1 MSDLFCPRQII
12 FTIPGKVGV
21 QVTATEND
29 GKIDFIVDALG
40 ADDLRGLFFHFNE
53 LKLAGLQLTGGDG
66 WITGTQVKANGVI
79 NLDQGVNMNG
89 HAAPFD
95 FGIKFGTPGKGKD
108 LLDDPIHFT
117 LSNAANDLTLD
128 DFAHLQF
135 GARLTSSG
143 DKIVTIAPAAPDA
156 VADEFKTN
164 IFEDGAA
171 GLNNPSKAPTA
182 IVLDVLKNDTD
193 ADGLDQLIITAF
205 HDGPSHGTVA
215 IGPDGKTVLY
225 TPDLDYSG
233 PDSFE
238 YCVSDGNG
246 GQDHALVKLELAAVA
261 DLPTID
267 VEVISSASVYEFT
280 LKVTTKEND
289 ADSSEFIDRIDAA
302 VAGGLPAGVN
312 IAPLG
317 GINPGDEPNEIV
329 QEFKVTLPQ
338 NQDIDFDLNFTAV
351 SEETSNGDQEVA
363 SKAIAIELDFNHNF
377 FNASFFADNQN
388 LWGPGPAFSF
398 HEQEFIGL
406 DPDEPFDPP
415 QIDIPIPPTPI
426 LLFGDAAVD
435 PKVGFDF
442 EISIT
447 GGEFDATI
455 PFDVTLDTTYNKTTD
470 RLLIDPT
477 FAISAAGATIDG
489 TGPGGFLRIQPIFDV
504 KFDLEVGIDL
514 IVTELGLVSIHQ
526 PVNPT
531 LPGLTLD
538 TGDAATT
545 IPLSPGFSLGLD
557 FPELNPDAGP
567 STANPLVAHTSSD
580 NFVQINLDVDA
591 FAANFFPLLAALSV
605 PIPFG
610 ATIGVASVIGSLL
623 PFDADVTGGL
633 NLVQDLSMQVVGLMG
648 TLTFEDGSKIENFN
662 FGAPLPPIE
671 QASTKDLNGNDK
683 IDFTLAIMPI
693 VNITN
698 NTDINI
704 NIGLSLELLSV
715 TGVFST
721 LVEDFPFDEAV
732 VDFEEQFDIASF
744 PVFHSPAFNLP
755 FASQDFMLAA

>member
-79 NLDQGVNMNG
+79 NLGQGVNMNG

-156 VADEFKTN
+156 VDDEFRTN

-171 GLNNPSKAPTA
+171 GLNNPSKTPTA

-280 LKVTTKEND
+280 LKVTAKEND

-363 SKAIAIELDFNHNF
+363 SKAIAIEIDYNQNF
-377 FNASFFADNQN
+377 FNASFFADNQDI
-388 LWGPGPAFSF
+388 WGPGEAFSF
-398 HEQEFIGL
+398 HEQEFIGI
-406 DPDEPFDPP
+406 DDVFDPP
-415 QIDIPIPPTPI
+415 QIDIPIPPTPFFF
-426 LLFGDAAVD
+426 FGDAKADV
-435 PKVGFDF
+435 KAGFDF
-442 EISIT
+442 EVKIT

-455 PFDVTLDTTYNKTTD
+455 PIDVQVDTVYNKTTD
-470 RLLIDPT
+470 QFLVNPT
-477 FAISAAGATIDG
+477 FDISDSGAKIDG
-489 TGPGGFLRIQPIFDV
+489 TGPGGFLSILPIFDV
-504 KFDLEVGIDL
+504 IFDLEVGLDFFID
-514 IVTELGLVSIHQ
+514 ELSFAKIHQ
-526 PVNPT
+526 PINPD
-531 LPGLTLD
+531 LSDFGLTLD
-538 TGDAATT
+538 TGDAKVN
-545 IPLSPGFSLGLD
+545 IPIAPGFSLGLD

-567 STANPLVAHTSSD
+567 STANPLVAHDSSD
-580 NFVQINLDVDA
+580 NFVEVNLDVDQ
-591 FAANFFPLLAALSV
+591 FAANFFAPIGVLSV
-605 PIPFG
+605 PVLFAVPLV
-610 ATIGVASVIGSLL
+610 AANVTASVV

-633 NLVQDLSMQVVGLMG
+633 NLLQDLSMHVVGLNG
-648 TLTFEDGSKIENFN
+648 TLTYENGSKQTFK
-662 FGAPLPPIE
+662 FGEAFTVDHAL
-671 QASTKDLNGNDK
+671 SKDINGDEK
-683 IDFTLAIMPI
+683 IDFTLSITPD
-693 VNITN
+693 VDLTN

-704 NIGLSLELLSV
+704 NINLSLELFRISG
-715 TGVFST
+715 TFSPI
-721 LVEDFPFDEAV
+721 VGEDSTFNEALL
-732 VDFEEQFDIASF
+732 DFEQKFDIASF
-744 PVFHSPAFNLP
+744 PVFDKTFDLALG
-755 FASQDFMLAA
+755 SQDVGLIGV

>member
-1 MSDLFCPRQII
+1 MDDTGQ
-12 FTIPGKVGV
+12 THEDVGV
-21 QVTATEND
+21 T
-29 GKIDFIVDALG
+29 
-40 ADDLRGLFFHFNE
+40 
-53 LKLAGLQLTGGDG
+53 
-66 WITGTQVKANGVI
+66 I
-79 NLDQGVNMNG
+79 NVL
-89 HAAPFD
+89 
-95 FGIKFGTPGKGKD
+95 
-108 LLDDPIHFT
+108 
-117 LSNAANDLTLD
+117 ANDSDPDGGTLIITDTD
-128 DFAHLQF
+128 DGPLH
-135 GARLTSSG
+135 GT
-143 DKIVTIAPAAPDA
+143 VTIAA
-156 VADEFKTN
+156 
-164 IFEDGAA
+164 
-171 GLNNPSKAPTA
+171 
-182 IVLDVLKNDTD
+182 
-193 ADGLDQLIITAF
+193 
-205 HDGPSHGTVA
+205 
-215 IGPDGKTVLY
+215 DGKTLTY
-225 TPDLDYSG
+225 TPSEDYSG
-233 PDSFE
+233 SDSFV
-238 YCVSDGNG
+238 YCISNG
-246 GQDHALVKLELAAVA
+246 VGGTDFATVTLDVIPVA
-261 DLPTID
+261 DAPAVTVDVLDALPTD
-267 VEVISSASVYEFT
+267 AVNLVR
-280 LKVTTKEND
+280 LKITATQTD
-289 ADSSEFIDRIDAA
+289 LDGSEFIDRIELSGI
-302 VAGGLPAGVN
+302 AGGVTLTTDGSLNDPLQPDEVTEF
-312 IAPLG
+312 IELLLPLG
-317 GINPGDEPNEIV
+317 QDTLFNLGV
-329 QEFKVTLPQ
+329 TAFSQE
-338 NQDIDFDLNFTAV
+338 
-351 SEETSNGDQEVA
+351 EGNGDPDEA
-363 SKAIAIELDFNHNF
+363 SATEFEEIELDFNHNF